1 MSGRLGEGA
10 LTRCRW
16 WSSPRAAG
24 AIVTHPVRELV
35 LRRGPGVAR
44 KEQLGAKERLR
55 LEVPGDKIAHAE
67 IEIADSLV
75 MLCDPLPQFVSKPP
89 PVLGG
94 TSAEMLMYVDDVDA
108 VVQRAVD
115 AGATVTA
122 EVADQLWGDRSGT
135 ITDPF
140 GQVWLISTHIEDLT
154 PGEIAER
161 VRAAMSSN

>member
-1 MSGRLGEGA
+1 MAKAIPEGYPSVRPY
-10 LTRCRW
+10 LHVDG
-16 WSSPRAAG
+16 AAD
-24 AIVTHPVRELV
+24 AIDFYEK
-35 LRRGPGVAR
+35 AF
-44 KEQLGAKERLR
+44 GAKERVR
-55 LEVPGDKIAHAE
+55 LAVPGGKIAHAE

-94 TSAEMLMYVDDVDA
+94 TSGEVLMYVDDVDA

-115 AGATVTA
+115 AGATITA
-122 EVADQLWGDRSGT
+122 EVADQHWGDRSGT

-154 PGEIAER
+154 PDEIPER
-161 VRAAMSSN
+161 AKAAMDSS

>member
-1 MSGRLGEGA
+1 MAKPIPEGYPSVRPY
-10 LTRCRW
+10 LYVDG
-16 WSSPRAAG
+16 AAEAIDFYEKAFG
-24 AIVTHPVRELV
+24 AR
-35 LRRGPGVAR
+35 
-44 KEQLGAKERLR
+44 ERLR
-55 LEVPGDKIAHAE
+55 LEVPGGKIAHAE

-94 TSAEMLMYVDDVDA
+94 TSGEVLMYVDDVDA

-115 AGATVTA
+115 AGATITT

-154 PGEIAER
+154 PDQIVER
-161 VRAAMSSN
+161 AKAAMRTS